1 MYMQRP
7 IKITIL
13 GCCRQESL
21 YSDPNYHISCIH
33 NKISYSHYSKEALE
47 IIKYCK
53 YGHIPENKT
62 MEVFR
67 TPILQQK
74 PIQWTLFYKD
84 ELEKSDIIFI
94 EIASK
99 TAYQHENIHVHNIA
113 ANPGNPEYN
122 ILDKDNVII
131 RKQTYEE
138 IENDIVEMMHELIGK
153 KMIIVSHIY
162 SYEHG
167 ERYELAKSLENI
179 CIKYSIPFL
188 NPITEIKMLYPDI
201 DIQTLFVNENVLKH
215 YNEYGH
221 NIIKKVYD
229 KFINSLLH

>member
-1 MYMQRP
+1 MSLP

-21 YSDPNYHISCIH
+21 YSDPNYQVTSIH
-33 NKISYSHYSKEALE
+33 NRISYSHYSKEALE

-53 YGHIPENKT
+53 YGHIPDNKT
-62 MEVFR
+62 IEVFR
-67 TPILQQK
+67 TPILEK
-74 PIQWTLFYKD
+74 RPIQWTLSYKN
-84 ELEKSDIIFI
+84 ELETSDIIFI

-99 TAYQHENIHVHNIA
+99 TAYQYQNIHLHNIA

-122 ILDKDNVII
+122 ISDKDNVII

-138 IENDIVEMMHELIGK
+138 IENDISEILRELEGK
-153 KMIIVSHIY
+153 KIIIVSHIY
-162 SYEHG
+162 SYEYG

-179 CIKYSIPFL
+179 CNKYSIPFL
-188 NPITEIKMLYPDI
+188 NPMNEIKILYPDI

-215 YNEYGH
+215 YNEHGH
-221 NIIKKVYD
+221 NIIKNVYD
-229 KFINSLLH
+229 KFIKKLV

>member
-1 MYMQRP
+1 MQQP
-7 IKITIL
+7 INITIL

-21 YSDPNYHISCIH
+21 YSDPNYKISCIH

-62 MEVFR
+62 VEVFR
-67 TPILQQK
+67 TPLLEKK
-74 PIQWTLFYKD
+74 PIQWTLSYKD
-84 ELEKSDIIFI
+84 ELENSDIIFM

-99 TAYQHENIHVHNIA
+99 TAYQYENIHLHNIA

-122 ILDKDNVII
+122 IPDKDNVII

-138 IENDIVEMMHELIGK
+138 IENDIVEIMRELTGK
-153 KMIIVSHIY
+153 KIIIVSHIY

-221 NIIKKVYD
+221 NIIKNVYD
-229 KFINSLLH
+229 KFIKKVI